1 VKRSD
6 RLANAALFALAVAAW
21 LAVAYVVFNF
31 DPRQDSTVLLAG
43 ALLLGSAA
51 VLTLTPL
58 LWIGS
63 FLGARRIAFGGAW
76 WGAIRRALLVGLV
89 VAAFVVL
96 RGQAAL
102 TPALGLFIVVM
113 AVLVEATFSLR
124 R

>member
-1 VKRSD
+1 MKPND
-6 RLANAALFALAVAAW
+6 RLASASLLVLAIVAW
-21 LAVAYVVFNF
+21 LAVAYVLVNF
-31 DPRQDSTVLLAG
+31 DPRQNSTVLLAG
-43 ALLLGSAA
+43 ALLLGGASVA
-51 VLTLTPL
+51 TLAPL

-63 FLGARRIAFGGAW
+63 FLASRRIAYRGSW
-76 WGAIRRALLVGLV
+76 WRAARRALLVGLV

-124 R
+124 Q

>member
-1 VKRSD
+1 MKPND
-6 RLANAALFALAVAAW
+6 RLANAALLALAVVAW
-21 LAVAYVVFNF
+21 LAVAYVLVNF

-43 ALLLGSAA
+43 ALLLGGAT
-51 VLTLTPL
+51 VVTLAPL

-63 FLGARRIAFGGAW
+63 FLAARRIAYRGAW
-76 WGAIRRALLVGLV
+76 WRAARRALLVGLV

-102 TPALGLFIVVM
+102 SPALAVFIVGM

-124 R
+124 Q